1 MPRSG
6 DPPKALKS
14 RAMAPSPQHFPS
26 ISQGHTWAIPRKG
39 VSVHPKGL
47 ARRHYGKPEYDGLMF
62 QSSILLR
69 HPGARRTGKGVM
81 MDAMKVGCIL
91 VCLATASPVLAAD
104 VRQIELRRLFEPTP
118 AELRAEQAG
127 RIYIY
132 EDLRDTDVAR
142 AMEQEF
148 DRIESMMFIR
158 VQRTDDKGEVM
169 TDPESGVPMMISDDG
184 C

>member
-1 MPRSG
+1 
-6 DPPKALKS
+6 
-14 RAMAPSPQHFPS
+14 
-26 ISQGHTWAIPRKG
+26 
-39 VSVHPKGL
+39 
-47 ARRHYGKPEYDGLMF
+47 
-62 QSSILLR
+62 
-69 HPGARRTGKGVM
+69 
-81 MDAMKVGCIL
+81 MDAMKAGCLL

-142 AMEQEF
+142 AMEEEF
-148 DRIESMMFIR
+148 HRVESMMFIR
-158 VQRTDDKGEVM
+158 VQRTDDEGEVM
-169 TDPESGVPMMISDDG
+169 KDPESGTPMMISDDG

>member
-1 MPRSG
+1 
-6 DPPKALKS
+6 
-14 RAMAPSPQHFPS
+14 
-26 ISQGHTWAIPRKG
+26 
-39 VSVHPKGL
+39 
-47 ARRHYGKPEYDGLMF
+47 
-62 QSSILLR
+62 
-69 HPGARRTGKGVM
+69 

-158 VQRTDDKGEVM
+158 VQRTDGKGEVM